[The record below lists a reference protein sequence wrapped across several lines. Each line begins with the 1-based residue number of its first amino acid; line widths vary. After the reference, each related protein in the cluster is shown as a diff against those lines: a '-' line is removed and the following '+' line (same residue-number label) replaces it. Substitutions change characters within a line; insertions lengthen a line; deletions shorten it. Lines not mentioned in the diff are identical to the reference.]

1 MATVVDKVYLDLA
14 KEVLSNGYTYLD
26 EKRGVTCTEISSA
39 LIKIPI
45 QNQFPLISA
54 KNVHFPSVVEELRWF
69 LSGSEN
75 IADLKCGIWDKDAYN
90 LYLRKL
96 AENAPHMTPVKIEDF
111 VKLKGKA
118 APHVLGTAPYLLGD
132 TNYTHY
138 GQVGRI
144 YGAKWKEGNQLINVL
159 NSLKEQPMGRRHVVD
174 AWSVDNSNVALPCC
188 FSGDMLVRAKEDYK
202 KISDLKVGDEVLTVD
217 SSFQKITDT
226 SKVPYKGIM
235 KELKIFGNTKKILCT
250 PKHPFLVKEKGFIE
264 SKDVKNGDYVAI
276 PVNKKEEIP
285 LFEEKIHIGKNR
297 FKTKTLDFKKLD
309 YWYLMGYFLGDG
321 WLIDSKNEILFS
333 VADKDIDEIYDRFKS
348 VLSVSK
354 IKNNRSKCITFSGKN
369 QTLFNVLAMFGKY
382 AHGKTIPEFIL
393 DAPKEYIEE
402 FLKGYQKADGCVTAD
417 GIVFTTVSDNIAYSL
432 QLLYAKLG
440 VKASIYYQNRPKTTV
455 IQGRDVNQRNTY
467 SINVYKSIKK
477 SKNYIVDNDYLWMKV
492 VNIED
497 IDFDGFV
504 YNLSVENNHTYNV
517 FNIVNHNCHYG
528 FQIILRPLSLEERLL
543 LSKANIDIAYAQKSD
558 WNNFLDKTNVPKYA
572 FTLKWNQRS
581 TDLYLGLPFNIAS
594 YALLANIIGNLVN
607 MMPEYIEGNLSHIH
621 IYENALEACKN
632 LPLNDIILDYPEV
645 EIADYMVYLT
655 IESIHSFFADLG
667 DLGAKPFAKLVP
679 GTYNPVTNAKV
690 NMLAEKI
697 VKP

>member
-1 MATVVDKVYLDLA
+1 MAEVVDKVYLDLV

-96 AENAPHMTPVKIEDF
+96 AENAPYMTPVKIEDF

-118 APHVLGTAPYLLGD
+118 APHILGTAPYILGD

-159 NSLKEQPMGRRHVVD
+159 NGLKEQPMGRRHVVD

-188 FSGDMLVRAKEDYK
+188 
-202 KISDLKVGDEVLTVD
+202 
-217 SSFQKITDT
+217 
-226 SKVPYKGIM
+226 
-235 KELKIFGNTKKILCT
+235 
-250 PKHPFLVKEKGFIE
+250 
-264 SKDVKNGDYVAI
+264 
-276 PVNKKEEIP
+276 
-285 LFEEKIHIGKNR
+285 
-297 FKTKTLDFKKLD
+297 
-309 YWYLMGYFLGDG
+309 
-321 WLIDSKNEILFS
+321 
-333 VADKDIDEIYDRFKS
+333 
-348 VLSVSK
+348 
-354 IKNNRSKCITFSGKN
+354 
-369 QTLFNVLAMFGKY
+369 
-382 AHGKTIPEFIL
+382 
-393 DAPKEYIEE
+393 
-402 FLKGYQKADGCVTAD
+402 
-417 GIVFTTVSDNIAYSL
+417 
-432 QLLYAKLG
+432 
-440 VKASIYYQNRPKTTV
+440 
-455 IQGRDVNQRNTY
+455 
-467 SINVYKSIKK
+467 
-477 SKNYIVDNDYLWMKV
+477 
-492 VNIED
+492 
-497 IDFDGFV
+497 
-504 YNLSVENNHTYNV
+504 
-517 FNIVNHNCHYG
+517 HYG
-528 FQIILRPLSLEERLL
+528 FQIIPRPLSLKERLFL
-543 LSKANIDIAYAQKSD
+543 FNNANYGESNAISAGHSRIQE
-558 WNNFLDKTNVPKYA
+558 FLDATMVPKYA

-607 MMPEYIEGNLSHIH
+607 MMPEFIEGNLSHVH

-645 EIADYMVYLT
+645 EIAAYMVDLT
-655 IESIHSFFADLG
+655 IESIHSFFTNLG
-667 DLGAKPFAKLVP
+667 DLGAEPFAKLVP
-679 GTYNPVTNAKV
+679 GTYNPVTNTKV
-690 NMLAEKI
+690 DMLAEKI

>member
-1 MATVVDKVYLDLA
+1 MAEVVDKVYLDLV

-96 AENAPHMTPVKIEDF
+96 AENAPYMTPVKIEDF

-118 APHVLGTAPYLLGD
+118 APHILRTAPYFLGD

-159 NSLKEQPMGRRHVVD
+159 NGLKEQPMGRRHVVD

-188 FSGDMLVRAKEDYK
+188 
-202 KISDLKVGDEVLTVD
+202 
-217 SSFQKITDT
+217 
-226 SKVPYKGIM
+226 
-235 KELKIFGNTKKILCT
+235 
-250 PKHPFLVKEKGFIE
+250 
-264 SKDVKNGDYVAI
+264 
-276 PVNKKEEIP
+276 
-285 LFEEKIHIGKNR
+285 
-297 FKTKTLDFKKLD
+297 
-309 YWYLMGYFLGDG
+309 
-321 WLIDSKNEILFS
+321 
-333 VADKDIDEIYDRFKS
+333 
-348 VLSVSK
+348 
-354 IKNNRSKCITFSGKN
+354 
-369 QTLFNVLAMFGKY
+369 
-382 AHGKTIPEFIL
+382 
-393 DAPKEYIEE
+393 
-402 FLKGYQKADGCVTAD
+402 
-417 GIVFTTVSDNIAYSL
+417 
-432 QLLYAKLG
+432 
-440 VKASIYYQNRPKTTV
+440 
-455 IQGRDVNQRNTY
+455 
-467 SINVYKSIKK
+467 
-477 SKNYIVDNDYLWMKV
+477 
-492 VNIED
+492 
-497 IDFDGFV
+497 
-504 YNLSVENNHTYNV
+504 
-517 FNIVNHNCHYG
+517 HYG
-528 FQIILRPLSLEERLL
+528 FQIIPRPLSFDERLA
-543 LSKANIDIAYAQKSD
+543 LSSISMNSSPGWED
-558 WNNFLDKTNVPKYA
+558 FLDKTGVPRYA
-572 FTLKWNQRS
+572 FTLKWSQRS
-581 TDLYLGLPFNIAS
+581 SDLYLGIPFNIAS

-607 MMPEYIEGNLSHIH
+607 MVPEYIEGNLSHIH

-645 EIADYMVYLT
+645 EIADYMVDLT
-655 IESIHSFFADLG
+655 IESIHSFFTDLG
-667 DLGAKPFAKLVP
+667 DLDAEPFAKLVP

>member
-1 MATVVDKVYLDLA
+1 MATVVDKVYLDLV

-96 AENAPHMTPVKIEDF
+96 AENAPYMTPVKIEDF

-118 APHVLGTAPYLLGD
+118 APHVLGTAPYILGD

-144 YGAKWKEGNQLINVL
+144 YGAKWKEGDQLINVL
-159 NSLKEQPMGRRHVVD
+159 NGLKEQPMGRRHVVD

-188 FSGDMLVRAKEDYK
+188 
-202 KISDLKVGDEVLTVD
+202 
-217 SSFQKITDT
+217 
-226 SKVPYKGIM
+226 
-235 KELKIFGNTKKILCT
+235 
-250 PKHPFLVKEKGFIE
+250 
-264 SKDVKNGDYVAI
+264 
-276 PVNKKEEIP
+276 
-285 LFEEKIHIGKNR
+285 
-297 FKTKTLDFKKLD
+297 
-309 YWYLMGYFLGDG
+309 
-321 WLIDSKNEILFS
+321 
-333 VADKDIDEIYDRFKS
+333 
-348 VLSVSK
+348 
-354 IKNNRSKCITFSGKN
+354 
-369 QTLFNVLAMFGKY
+369 
-382 AHGKTIPEFIL
+382 
-393 DAPKEYIEE
+393 
-402 FLKGYQKADGCVTAD
+402 
-417 GIVFTTVSDNIAYSL
+417 
-432 QLLYAKLG
+432 
-440 VKASIYYQNRPKTTV
+440 
-455 IQGRDVNQRNTY
+455 
-467 SINVYKSIKK
+467 
-477 SKNYIVDNDYLWMKV
+477 
-492 VNIED
+492 
-497 IDFDGFV
+497 
-504 YNLSVENNHTYNV
+504 
-517 FNIVNHNCHYG
+517 HYG
-528 FQIILRPLSLEERLL
+528 FQIIPRPLSLEERLL

-607 MMPEYIEGNLSHIH
+607 MMPEFIEGNLSHVH

-645 EIADYMVYLT
+645 EIADYMVDLT
-655 IESIHSFFADLG
+655 IESIHSFFTDLG
-667 DLGAKPFAKLVP
+667 DLGAEPFAKLVP

-690 NMLAEKI
+690 DMLAEKI

>member
-1 MATVVDKVYLDLA
+1 MATVVDKVYLDLV

-96 AENAPHMTPVKIEDF
+96 AENAPYMTPVKIEDF

-118 APHVLGTAPYLLGD
+118 APHVLGTAPYILGD
-132 TNYTHY
+132 INYTHY

-159 NSLKEQPMGRRHVVD
+159 NGLKEQPMGRRHVVN

-188 FSGDMLVRAKEDYK
+188 
-202 KISDLKVGDEVLTVD
+202 
-217 SSFQKITDT
+217 
-226 SKVPYKGIM
+226 
-235 KELKIFGNTKKILCT
+235 
-250 PKHPFLVKEKGFIE
+250 
-264 SKDVKNGDYVAI
+264 
-276 PVNKKEEIP
+276 
-285 LFEEKIHIGKNR
+285 
-297 FKTKTLDFKKLD
+297 
-309 YWYLMGYFLGDG
+309 
-321 WLIDSKNEILFS
+321 
-333 VADKDIDEIYDRFKS
+333 
-348 VLSVSK
+348 
-354 IKNNRSKCITFSGKN
+354 
-369 QTLFNVLAMFGKY
+369 
-382 AHGKTIPEFIL
+382 
-393 DAPKEYIEE
+393 
-402 FLKGYQKADGCVTAD
+402 
-417 GIVFTTVSDNIAYSL
+417 
-432 QLLYAKLG
+432 
-440 VKASIYYQNRPKTTV
+440 
-455 IQGRDVNQRNTY
+455 
-467 SINVYKSIKK
+467 
-477 SKNYIVDNDYLWMKV
+477 
-492 VNIED
+492 
-497 IDFDGFV
+497 
-504 YNLSVENNHTYNV
+504 
-517 FNIVNHNCHYG
+517 HYG
-528 FQIILRPLSLEERLL
+528 FQIIPRPLSFDERLA
-543 LSKANIDIAYAQKSD
+543 LSSISMNSSPGWED
-558 WNNFLDKTNVPKYA
+558 FLDKTGVPRYA
-572 FTLKWNQRS
+572 FTLKWSQRS
-581 TDLYLGLPFNIAS
+581 SDLYLGIPFNIAS

-645 EIADYMVYLT
+645 EIADYMVDLT

-667 DLGAKPFAKLVP
+667 DLGAEPFAKLVP

-690 NMLAEKI
+690 DMLAEKI